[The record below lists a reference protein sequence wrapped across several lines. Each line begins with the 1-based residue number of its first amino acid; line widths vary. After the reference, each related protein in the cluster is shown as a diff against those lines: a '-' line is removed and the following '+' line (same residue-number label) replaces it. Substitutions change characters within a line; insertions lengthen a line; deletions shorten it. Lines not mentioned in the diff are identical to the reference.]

1 MPFKKMLSN
10 TNLTK
15 IIWEKWNDPY
25 GLDNETIIDYDNS
38 DDEDYTNNNVK
49 QNRILV
55 TNMGIIPYN
64 EYTDCSKIFNFWI
77 GHTNFNLSTRVVSL
91 IAAVTGVETL
101 DVFTRY
107 RFRVSFGKAFND
119 SDIID
124 NINQTVKTIFTENY
138 DQ

>member
-1 MPFKKMLSN
+1 MLSN